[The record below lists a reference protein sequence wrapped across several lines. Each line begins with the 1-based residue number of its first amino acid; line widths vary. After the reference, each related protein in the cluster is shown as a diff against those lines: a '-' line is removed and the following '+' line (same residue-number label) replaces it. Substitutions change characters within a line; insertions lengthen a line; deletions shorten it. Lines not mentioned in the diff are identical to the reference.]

1 MVQRFAT
8 KPFKKGD
15 FVVEYAG
22 DLVELKEAKFR
33 EETYQKDI
41 SCGCYMYFFS
51 HRGKSYCIDATRE
64 SGKYGRLLNHSRTK
78 PNCVTKTVE
87 IAEKAYLILVAARD
101 IAVGEELVYDYGD
114 RSKEAIQNNPWLK
127 E

>member
-1 MVQRFAT
+1 
-8 KPFKKGD
+8 
-15 FVVEYAG
+15 
-22 DLVELKEAKFR
+22 
-33 EETYQKDI
+33 
-41 SCGCYMYFFS
+41 
-51 HRGKSYCIDATRE
+51 
-64 SGKYGRLLNHSRTK
+64 
-78 PNCVTKTVE
+78 VTKTVE